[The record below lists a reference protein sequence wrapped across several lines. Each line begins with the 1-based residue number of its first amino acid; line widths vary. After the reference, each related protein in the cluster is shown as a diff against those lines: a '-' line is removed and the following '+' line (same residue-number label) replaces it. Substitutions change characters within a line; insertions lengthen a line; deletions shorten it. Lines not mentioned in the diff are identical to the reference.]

1 MTAPSA
7 APAQPDSV
15 AARTY
20 LSQIG
25 THLGVP
31 PDLLPSL
38 QSGEPFVGPSGLLCR
53 IHVRRDED
61 LWAAYP
67 EVLLPLAAAELG
79 GMDVPRLLGVQE
91 QLLGGEGWLLGL
103 MEDGG
108 LLGLRPLQ
116 ARHDAARVAADMD
129 RGHLLARAALDALVP
144 PADSGPSGPSGAGP
158 AAVPAAGAAP

>member
-1 MTAPSA
+1 MTTPSA

-15 AARTY
+15 ATRTY

-25 THLGVP
+25 THLGMP
-31 PDLLPSL
+31 PGILGSL

-61 LWAAYP
+61 RWAAYP

-144 PADSGPSGPSGAGP
+144 PGDSAPSGAGP
-158 AAVPAAGAAP
+158 AAAPAEGAAP